1 MVAQVGGHIV
11 SVGNGNGHT
20 DRVDELDA
28 SLVLVVEDDVEVQN
42 VVVQILSREKFR
54 VATADSVRAAEAILD
69 AQNVTLALV
78 DLTLRDGNG
87 LDLVRRLSLD
97 PMVGT
102 IIMSGAADDMDRII
116 GLEVGA
122 DDYVTKPFNNREL
135 AARLRRHAARIQF
148 IREQSGSGK
157 PANGANGHEGPS
169 LGGWTIDESRRAV
182 YSEDGERATLS
193 DAEFR
198 TLICLFRHQ
207 GMVMSRDGLYREVVG
222 PGSRDPLDRRIDVYV
237 SGLRKKLNLTDPHR
251 IRTIHGVGYILD

>member
-1 MVAQVGGHIV
+1 MDA
-11 SVGNGNGHT
+11 GNGNGRI
-20 DRVDELDA
+20 DSA
-28 SLVLVVEDDVEVQN
+28 SGATHPLVLVVEDEIQVQEL
-42 VVVQILSREKFR
+42 VAQILKREKFR
-54 VATADSVRAAEAILD
+54 VATADSVRAAEAVLEDQDVMI
-69 AQNVTLALV
+69 ALV

-102 IIMSGAADDMDRII
+102 IIMSGASEDMDRII

-148 IREQSGSGK
+148 IRDQSVPTPPTSEPDARPG
-157 PANGANGHEGPS
+157 PA
-169 LGGWTIDESRRAV
+169 LGDWTIDEPRRSVYDGAGRRAL
-182 YSEDGERATLS
+182 LS

-198 TLICLFRHQ
+198 TLVCLFRNQ
-207 GMVMSRDGLYREVVG
+207 GQVLSRDGLYREVVG

-237 SGLRKKLNLTDPHR
+237 SGLRKKLKLTDPHR
-251 IRTIHGVGYILD
+251 IRTVHGVGYILD

>member
-1 MVAQVGGHIV
+1 MG
-11 SVGNGNGHT
+11 VGNGNGRT
-20 DRVDELDA
+20 DQIGAESA
-28 SLVLVVEDDVEVQN
+28 LVLIVEDEVP
-42 VVVQILSREKFR
+42 VQELVSQIVQREKFR
-54 VATADSVRAAEAILD
+54 VALADSVRSAEAILESED
-69 AQNVTLALV
+69 VTLALI

-87 LDLVRRLSLD
+87 LDLVRRLSMD

-148 IREQSGSGK
+148 IRGQSGPTSEPVSNGK
-157 PANGANGHEGPS
+157 AGAS

-182 YSEDGERATLS
+182 YDETGDRAALS

-198 TLICLFRHQ
+198 TLISLFRNQ
-207 GMVMSRDGLYREVVG
+207 GVVMSRDGLYREVVG
-222 PGSRDPLDRRIDVYV
+222 PGARDPLDRRIDVYV
-237 SGLRKKLNLTDPHR
+237 SGLRKKLKLNDPHR
-251 IRTIHGVGYILD
+251 IRTVHGVGYILD

>member
-1 MVAQVGGHIV
+1 MGVENGYAGTVVAD
-11 SVGNGNGHT
+11 S
-20 DRVDELDA
+20 A
-28 SLVLVVEDDVEVQN
+28 LVLVVEDEPAVQDL
-42 VVVQILSREKFR
+42 VAQILTREKFR
-54 VATADSVRAAEAILD
+54 VATADSVRAAEKVLESED
-69 AQNVTLALV
+69 VVLALV

-97 PMVGT
+97 PTVGT
-102 IIMSGAADDMDRII
+102 IILSGAADDMDRII

-148 IREQSGSGK
+148 IREQ
-157 PANGANGHEGPS
+157 ANHPPVANANGHAPKSEGPS
-169 LGGWTIDESRRAV
+169 LGPWAIDEARRAV
-182 YSEDGERATLS
+182 YHESGARAALS

-198 TLICLFRHQ
+198 TLICLFRNQ
-207 GMVMSRDGLYREVVG
+207 GTVLSRDGLYHEVVG

-251 IRTIHGVGYILD
+251 IRTVHGVGYILD